1 MKLDMIGIIVEN
13 MEASLQFYKTL
24 GFEVSDVA
32 MENYVELVS
41 ENIRISLNTKEMISG
56 VYGFEP
62 QLTGERIELAFLCD
76 STDELELKV
85 KAIKD
90 SGYKVF
96 KEPWNAVWGQYYAI
110 VLDADGNYISLFCN
124 GLKEN

>member
-1 MKLDMIGIIVEN
+1 MKLDMIGIIVED
-13 MEASLQFYKTL
+13 MEEAVKFYEVL
-24 GFEVSDVA
+24 GFKVSDVI

-56 VYGFEP
+56 VYGFVP
-62 QLTGERIELAFLCD
+62 QLTGERIELAFLCN
-76 STDELELKV
+76 STNELDLKV
-85 KAIKD
+85 TALKD
-90 SGYKVF
+90 KGYEVF

-124 GLKEN
+124 DVK